1 MGIHIP
7 ENMRQTVI
15 RLWLEGKSRKH
26 IGLISGVS
34 EGTVSN
40 IIAEW
45 RQKRGEEDAEALRE
59 LGISM
64 KRTGI
69 DAAQCAQGFRILSIM
84 RKLGINENQFKFFIN
99 EVYEY
104 CQRFGLTAE
113 NIASNLLAVIKL
125 SKDIPLA
132 KLSEHIEEKKNE
144 KTHLEEDIKTLKE
157 NKEALEMEIS
167 AAKDLRDAALEN
179 ERITTAEIREYSNLK
194 AELRR
199 YGLTIEED
207 IPKFVQVIHGIKRY
221 EYDVDKVLSDY
232 SDEQIKQIKLG
243 RFSDQV
249 KRLEDTKIK
258 LQSECSFLNEQVDL
272 HRQML
277 YVYQELKSMGLGLRE
292 LKIIYN
298 TIKETASEN
307 NIIDYR
313 EAVNKFFEFLE
324 QRYDIKLRLR
334 LLEEKQQQKEY
345 NNTKHDK
352 PDQRQVPSPSSISY
366 TYRKTTT
373 ALPKTTKE
381 EQDNQ
386 LNDNY
391 HSDEWYR
398 SDDDN
403 IL

>member
-1 MGIHIP
+1 MGIHLP
-7 ENMRQTVI
+7 ENTRQTVI

-26 IGLISGVS
+26 IALISGVS

-40 IIAEW
+40 IIDEW
-45 RQKRGEEDAEALRE
+45 RQKLGDGDAEALRE
-59 LGISM
+59 LAINM
-64 KRTGI
+64 KRIGI
-69 DAAQCAQGFRILSIM
+69 DAVQCAQGYRISSIM

-125 SKDIPLA
+125 SKDIPFS
-132 KLSEHIEEKKNE
+132 KIPGYIEEKKNE
-144 KTHLEEDIKTLKE
+144 KRQLEEDIKTLKE

-243 RFSDQV
+243 RLSDQV

-324 QRYDIKLRLR
+324 QRYDVKLRLR

-352 PDQRQVPSPSSISY
+352 PDQRQVPSPSSISC

-386 LNDNY
+386 LNNNY
-391 HSDEWYR
+391 HSDE
-398 SDDDN
+398 
-403 IL
+403 